1 MAWFATSVALVSPD
15 VAVEDSVEAVVVSVP
30 APEVAWLVLDA
41 VLVVVELCVK
51 LCGEVGGLGGSRW
64 NMPANGV
71 PPVVPEPTAKPS
83 VGDVK
88 YTDLSARPEG
98 WRLGLTDTA
107 PQLPPSQ

>member
-1 MAWFATSVALVSPD
+1 MPLVSPE

-30 APEVAWLVLDA
+30 APEVAWLVLDD
-41 VLVVVELCVK
+41 VLVVVK
-51 LCGEVGGLGGSRW
+51 LCGDVGGLGGSRW

-98 WRLGLTDTA
+98 WRLGLIETA